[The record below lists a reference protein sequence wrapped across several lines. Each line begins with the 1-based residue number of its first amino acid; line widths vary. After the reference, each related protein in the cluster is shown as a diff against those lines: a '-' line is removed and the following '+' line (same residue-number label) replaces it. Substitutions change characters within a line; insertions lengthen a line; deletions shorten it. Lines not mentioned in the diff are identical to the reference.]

1 MAAFLPLIVLL
12 VILYLVT
19 KKLSHTRPADAP
31 GGPGDRKLISSSSFL
46 LRIFGSSHSY
56 KASYYFDTESFYEVT
71 DANTTTIPLAAITG
85 VKRESTEVNNRSV
98 WSVSWSINGQQ
109 KQARFLHNYT
119 LFNRSFAVFL
129 EAVKQANPHASVSA
143 LTLFT
148 L

>member
-56 KASYYFDTESFYEVT
+56 KASYYFDTENFYEVT
-71 DANTTTIPLAAITG
+71 NGNTSTIPLTAITG

>member
-12 VILYLVT
+12 VILYLMT

-31 GGPGDRKLISSSSFL
+31 NGPGDRKLISSSSFL

-56 KASYYFDTESFYEVT
+56 KAKYYFDTENFYEVT
-71 DANTTTIPLAAITG
+71 DENTSTIPLATITA
-85 VKRESTEVNNRSV
+85 VKRESTKVNNRSV
-98 WSVSWSINGQQ
+98 WSVSWSMNGHQ

-119 LFNRSFAVFL
+119 LFNRSFTVFL
-129 EAVKQANPHASVSA
+129 NAVKQANPDASVSE